1 MPGTGHRRI
10 SMTKEV
16 IVKISGFQL
25 LDGEQDAVEI
35 ITAGDYYQKNGRHYI
50 VYEEAMEG
58 FEGSTRN
65 IVKVSPQKMDIMKT
79 GIVNAHMVFEKNQKA
94 TTRYITPMGEMVVG
108 MSTNQIDL
116 EEQEDRLKICVNYS
130 LDINYDHVS
139 DCNIVMDVLSKNNI
153 GLEL

>member
-94 TTRYITPMGEMVVG
+94 TTRYPHGGDGGGHVYQSDRFGRAGRPAE
-108 MSTNQIDL
+108 DL
-116 EEQEDRLKICVNYS
+116 CKLFS
-130 LDINYDHVS
+130 GH
-139 DCNIVMDVLSKNNI
+139 
-153 GLEL
+153 